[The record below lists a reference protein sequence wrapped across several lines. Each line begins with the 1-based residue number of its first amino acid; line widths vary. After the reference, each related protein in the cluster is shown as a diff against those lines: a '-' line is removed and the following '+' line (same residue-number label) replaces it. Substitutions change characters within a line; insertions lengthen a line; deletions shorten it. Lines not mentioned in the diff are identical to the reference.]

1 MRNIVRDFLST
12 RLPLETYSLLTLQG
26 LIQREKVHISCEKGA
41 QNITLV
47 SDNKISEVWTF
58 LFQNLAK

>member
-26 LIQREKVHISCEKGA
+26 LLQREKVHISCEKGA
-41 QNITLV
+41 QINILA
-47 SDNKISEVWTF
+47 NKIVT
-58 LFQNLAK
+58 